1 VPESQSGGDA
11 VQPAREDDRGPI
23 EYPTNHVV
31 AVLETPAQTNCAI
44 DALLGGGFLESEI
57 KMGRGTAEADRVEAG
72 TGRRGFQ
79 DWLIRLFETVGVTNA
94 EIETKDHY
102 EQALRDGHTVIVVLT
117 PTDERKELA
126 ARLIRDCGG
135 RFINYCGHLSI
146 ERITS

>member
-1 VPESQSGGDA
+1 VAESEPGGDG
-11 VQPAREDDRGPI
+11 VQQASGPVQ
-23 EYPTNHVV
+23 YPTNSVL
-31 AVLETPAQTNCAI
+31 AVLDTPDQSSCAL

-57 KMGRGTAEADRVEAG
+57 KLGRGSDAADRLDAA

-117 PTDERKELA
+117 PTDERKDLA